1 MALYLISY
9 EIAENE
15 GFSYEAL
22 WTRLKA
28 LTAAKILPS
37 GWALADNIGR
47 ASDIYAEIAPLI
59 QRNDRLLVLEVTRDA
74 QCHQLLIA
82 DDKFAKLRERART

>member
-9 EIAENE
+9 EIAEND
-15 GFSYEAL
+15 GFEYDAL

-28 LTAAKILPS
+28 LSAAKILPS
-37 GWALADNIGR
+37 AWALADNIGR
-47 ASDIYAEIAPLI
+47 ASDIYEEIAPLI
-59 QRNDRLLVLEVTRDA
+59 QENDRLLVLEVTRDA
-74 QCHQLLIA
+74 RYDKLLIA

>member
-9 EIAENE
+9 EIAEKD
-15 GFSYEAL
+15 GFDYGAL

-28 LTAAKILPS
+28 LGAAKTLHS
-37 GWALADNIGR
+37 EWALADNIGR

-59 QRNDRLLVLEVTRDA
+59 QENDRLLVQEVTRDA
-74 QCHQLLIA
+74 RYDKLLIA
-82 DDKFAKLRERART
+82 DDSFEKLRERARR

>member
-9 EIAENE
+9 EIAEKD
-15 GFSYEAL
+15 GFEYEPL

-28 LTAAKILPS
+28 LGAAKILHS
-37 GWALADNIGR
+37 GWALADNIGK

-59 QRNDRLLVLEVTRDA
+59 QEKDRLLVQEVTRDA
-74 QCHQLLIA
+74 RYDKLLIGDA
-82 DDKFAKLRERART
+82 NFEKLRERARR